1 MFEGEHS
8 NEKKVKNNHI
18 IHDDNESQDEFD
30 IIDNP
35 EKTADRIPSFQPQ

>member
-18 IHDDNESQDEFD
+18 IIQDDNESQDEFD
-30 IIDNP
+30 IIENP
-35 EKTADRIPSFQPQ
+35 EKTANRIPSF